1 MESQIFSKLSSLQVR
16 VGLFFCFPM
25 HNGESITSNF
35 FTVRCL
41 LMLHD
46 TAATNS
52 CKSLTLLDFRLI
64 KQHQWRKS
72 QSISD
77 ILLSEALEYKWPHL
91 GLLAP
96 LHSRFAA
103 SIFAVH
109 TKIAIQWRRKYQD
122 WQLLLSNLCPW
133 KWPPCTWAWAGWCV
147 QIGPCSS
154 PWHRTKVG
162 RARRCPFR
170 PDPSRPSNIVPRPA
184 DQASDDRRPTFQ
196 SVCWWCLITAWTVE
210 AWKNKESLR
219 CKRRTKL
226 Q

>member
-1 MESQIFSKLSSLQVR
+1 MESRIFPKLSSLQVR

-122 WQLLLSNLCPW
+122 
-133 KWPPCTWAWAGWCV
+133 
-147 QIGPCSS
+147 CSS
-154 PWHRTKVG
+154 VICAPGNDLLARGPEQDGVFKLGRVAALDIAQRWVGLDDALFAQVLQGHQISFLAQPIKPATTEGQRSKVFVDG
-162 RARRCPFR
+162 
-170 PDPSRPSNIVPRPA
+170 V
-184 DQASDDRRPTFQ
+184 
-196 SVCWWCLITAWTVE
+196 
-210 AWKNKESLR
+210 
-219 CKRRTKL
+219 
-226 Q
+226 